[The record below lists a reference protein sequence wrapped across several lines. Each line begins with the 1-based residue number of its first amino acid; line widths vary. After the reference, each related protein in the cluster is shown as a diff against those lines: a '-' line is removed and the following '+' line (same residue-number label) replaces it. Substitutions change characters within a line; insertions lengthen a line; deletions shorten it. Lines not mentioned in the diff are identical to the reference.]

1 METARVLNPQDNLPL
16 SLPKPERELDSD
28 KLQHGLAKLV
38 LMLVQTITEVL
49 ERQAVRRVE
58 SGTLTDEQVERLGLA
73 FMQIRERTAQIAGK
87 FGLEYEELSVDLLE
101 PAGRKQATLV
111 DIVDKLIDQGTVIA
125 GDVRLAVAGIDLT
138 TLRVIAT
145 LTAE

>member
-1 METARVLNPQDNLPL
+1 
-16 SLPKPERELDSD
+16 
-28 KLQHGLAKLV
+28 
-38 LMLVQTITEVL
+38 MLVQTITEVL